1 MGSIPDRDKQRA
13 LVATTWW
20 CFHRFQGVP
29 IGEDRLVALGFH
41 SVDGMRVQLS
51 NWGLPGWLLED
62 EATGEGPKKQRRAK
76 RAEGETEKL
85 PLAKAAVPL
94 FKEAL
99 DKLRSYVEFLERDH
113 DSRSSSRHTTEYLQD
128 GRFIQYTRE
137 VAHWAVPEAE
147 ESLGRTWITPAG
159 QSPGNGV
166 TELSAVYVLVGGDPE
181 PLIQKLH
188 PRPGDLDREPLR
200 KHIEG
205 HKTKRGHRPGLL
217 SKAVHVARL
226 IRGADLPPGPTTG
239 EFGVDEQVIRLR
251 ILQMREAGHSDQ
263 DIRELL
269 SQEGISIP
277 QAEMGRLTRL
287 NLPDPPS

>member
-1 MGSIPDRDKQRA
+1 MESIPDRDKQRA
-13 LVATTWW
+13 LAATTWW
-20 CFHRFQGVP
+20 CMHRFQGVP
-29 IGEDRLVALGFH
+29 IDEDRLAKLGFH
-41 SVDGMRVQLS
+41 SIDGMRIQLS
-51 NWGLPGWLLED
+51 NWGLPGWLLEE
-62 EATGEGPKKQRRAK
+62 EATGIEPKKQRRAK
-76 RAEGETEKL
+76 RAEGEAEEL
-85 PLAKAAVPL
+85 PPAKAAVPL

-99 DKLRSYVEFLERDH
+99 DKLRSYVEFLERDR

-137 VAHWAVPEAE
+137 VVHWAVSEAE
-147 ESLGRTWITPAG
+147 EPLGRTWITSVG

-166 TELSAVYVLVGGDPE
+166 TELIAAYVLVGGDPE

-188 PRPGDLDREPLR
+188 FRPGDLDRELLR

-239 EFGVDEQVIRLR
+239 EFGVDEQVVRLR
-251 ILQMREAGHSDQ
+251 ILQMRAADLSDQ
-263 DIRELL
+263 EIRERL
-269 SQEGISIP
+269 SQEGISIS
-277 QAEMGRLTRL
+277 QAEIARLAKL
-287 NLPDPPS
+287 NLPDPSS